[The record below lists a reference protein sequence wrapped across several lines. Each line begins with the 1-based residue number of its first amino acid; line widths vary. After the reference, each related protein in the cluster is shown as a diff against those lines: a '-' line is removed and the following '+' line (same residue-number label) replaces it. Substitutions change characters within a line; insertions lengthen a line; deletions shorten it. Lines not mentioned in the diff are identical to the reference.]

1 MSDLQVRRL
10 RAADAAAFQALR
22 LAGLR
27 LHPDAFGS
35 SFEEEVDRPLDRIG
49 QSLETG
55 FVAGCERDGTLVGVA
70 GLWIGVSAK
79 TRHRGG
85 LWGVFVDPVARGLGV
100 GERLVAAVIDEAR
113 GQVEDLILTVSA
125 HNATAI
131 ALYRRLGFTDY
142 GLDRRSLKLADG
154 GYVDELLM
162 RLDVGAE
169 DGTH

>member
-22 LAGLR
+22 LSGLR

-35 SFEEEVDRPLDRIG
+35 SFEEEVDRSLDRIA
-49 QSLETG
+49 QSLEAG

-70 GLWIGVSAK
+70 GLWIGSTVK

-85 LWGVFVDPVARGLGV
+85 LWGVFVDPTARGLRV
-100 GERLVAAVIDEAR
+100 GERLVAAIVDQAR
-113 GQVEDLILTVSA
+113 GRVEDLILTVSA
-125 HNATAI
+125 HNAVAI
-131 ALYRRLGFTDY
+131 ALYRRFGFAEY
-142 GLDRRSLKLADG
+142 GLDRRSLKLTD

-162 RLDVGAE
+162 RLELGAE
-169 DGTH
+169 EGAH

>member
-1 MSDLQVRRL
+1 MPTDLPDPLPAHLLPPGVRSG
-10 RAADAAAFQALR
+10 FVSGIN
-22 LAGLR
+22 GLR

-100 GERLVAAVIDEAR
+100 GERLVAGGFE
-113 GQVEDLILTVSA
+113 EVS
-125 HNATAI
+125 
-131 ALYRRLGFTDY
+131 
-142 GLDRRSLKLADG
+142 
-154 GYVDELLM
+154 
-162 RLDVGAE
+162 
-169 DGTH
+169 